1 MSSTYLDSDAADS
14 AKHPEKRGIEYI
26 APEHRHGKPYEL
38 FAVWA
43 APNVSVLSFTMG
55 ATLTLVLGLEI
66 WQAMAVI
73 IASNLLWVLPGIVA
87 ASGPSAGTSGS
98 VITRAIYGIRGNRI
112 VIAFYGWFVSGIF
125 LALNWVASTFM
136 GAELLRRIG
145 MGNETLAKALV
156 TIVVSGI
163 TVLVAVY
170 GHALILRSY
179 TVVTVALL
187 AIFVVVT
194 AFILPQIDLGF
205 VQPEPLGG
213 LDLWISLS
221 IGFAILASTPLSY
234 SNSADLARYLPSETK
249 AWRIVAATALGGA
262 VPGIIFLSVGALLGT
277 AVSFEALEIGIDF
290 ALLEMLPGWLGI
302 LLVIGVVLNTV
313 ALNGM
318 TTYTSSMVFQSIGV
332 PIRRIPSAVLIG
344 VLGTIF
350 TFVLAISTSLIDA
363 VNLMLQFLLIIS
375 VPTMTI
381 YVVDILLRR
390 NRYDSLQLFEQ
401 FPSGKYWYRGGYS
414 MAGMGGLLLGG
425 LATALFLSTDVW
437 SGPLSL
443 AFGGVDL
450 SVPVGI
456 AVSALCYVSLAKK
469 STQVLGAV

>member
-1 MSSTYLDSDAADS
+1 MSSAHLDSEVADS
-14 AKHPEKRGIEYI
+14 AKHPEKRGIEFI
-26 APEHRHGKPYEL
+26 APAERHGTAWAL

-43 APNVSVLSFTMG
+43 APNVSILSLTMG
-55 ATLTLVLGLEI
+55 ATLTLVLGLEL
-66 WQAMAVI
+66 WQAVLVI
-73 IASNLLWVLPGIVA
+73 IASNLLWILPGIVA

-136 GAELLRRIG
+136 GAELLRRLG
-145 MGNETLAKALV
+145 MGNDTLAKALV
-156 TIVVSGI
+156 TIAVSGI

-170 GHALILRSY
+170 GHGLILRSY
-179 TVVTVALL
+179 SVVTAALL

-194 AFILPQIDLGF
+194 VFILSKADFGF

-234 SNSADLARYLPSETK
+234 SNSADMARYLPSET
-249 AWRIVAATALGGA
+249 RTSRVIAATALGGA
-262 VPGIIFLSVGALLGT
+262 VPGVIFLSVGALLGT
-277 AVSFEALEIGIDF
+277 LVSFDALEIGIDF
-290 ALLEMLPGWLGI
+290 ALMDMLPGWLGV
-302 LLVIGVVLNTV
+302 LLVVGVVLNTV

-318 TTYTSSMVFQSIGV
+318 TTYTASMVFQSIGV
-332 PIRRIPSAVLIG
+332 PIKRIPSAVLIG

-350 TFVLAISTSLIDA
+350 TFVLAVSTSLIDA

-375 VPTMTI
+375 VPTITI
-381 YVVDILLRR
+381 YATDILLRG

-401 FPSGKYWYRGGYS
+401 FPSGKYWYRSGYS
-414 MAGMGGLLLGG
+414 VAGIVALVAGG
-425 LATALFLSTDVW
+425 LASALFLSTDVW
-437 SGPLSL
+437 AGPLAL
-443 AFGGVDL
+443 LLGGIDL
-450 SVPVGI
+450 SVPAGM
-456 AVSALCYVSLAKK
+456 AVSALVYTLLFKK
-469 STQVLGAV
+469 SARKQEVA